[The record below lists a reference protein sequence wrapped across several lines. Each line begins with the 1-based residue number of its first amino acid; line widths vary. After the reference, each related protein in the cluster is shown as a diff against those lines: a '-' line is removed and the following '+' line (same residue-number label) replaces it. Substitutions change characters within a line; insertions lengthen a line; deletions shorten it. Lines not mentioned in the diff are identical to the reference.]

1 MQNIQT
7 AQQAQNIQT
16 VTVSINTARK
26 AADALFDFEQLADAA
41 ETIALTIKEL
51 ASKNN
56 VLIHSQAEL
65 LARLIEKTRLDCNS
79 KELCYDLYDV
89 IDASEEAAKKKTE
102 QTAR

>member
-16 VTVSINTARK
+16 VTVSIDTVRK

-51 ASKNN
+51 TGGNN

-89 IDASEEAAKKKTE
+89 VDASEEAAKKKTE

>member
-1 MQNIQT
+1 M
-7 AQQAQNIQT
+7 
-16 VTVSINTARK
+16 RK

-51 ASKNN
+51 TGGNN

-89 IDASEEAAKKKTE
+89 VDASEEAAKKKTE

>member
-7 AQQAQNIQT
+7 AQQAQNPQT
-16 VTVSINTARK
+16 VTVSIATAKK

-41 ETIALTIKEL
+41 ETVALTIKEL
-51 ASKNN
+51 AGGNN

-65 LARLIEKTRLDCNS
+65 LARLVEKTRLDCGS
-79 KELCYDLYDV
+79 KSLCYDLYDV
-89 IDASEEAAKKKTE
+89 VDAAEEAAAK